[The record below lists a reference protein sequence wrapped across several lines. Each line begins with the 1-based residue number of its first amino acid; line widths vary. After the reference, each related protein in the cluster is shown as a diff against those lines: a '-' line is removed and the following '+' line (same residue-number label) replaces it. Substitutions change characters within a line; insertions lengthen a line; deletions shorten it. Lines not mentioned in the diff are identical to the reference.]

1 MDGEFVS
8 IVGPS
13 DCGKTTFLSVVD
25 GLIAASAGRILVD
38 GRVVTKPGP
47 DRAVVFQDASLLP
60 WRTVLTNVRY
70 GLECLNVGAR
80 EAKERASHF
89 IEMVG
94 LSGFEHHYPYELS
107 GGMQQR
113 VNLARALV
121 MDPKILLMDE
131 PFASLDA
138 QTREVMQEELLQ
150 IWVKAK
156 KTVLFVTHQID
167 EAIYLSDRV
176 VVFSGRPGKVKETIP
191 VAIERPRRL
200 AVKREARFAAIEDR
214 IWSLI
219 EEDGKADANRRNVAQ
234 RDGSFESMV
243 DPRDDNGGK
252 LREDAMRL
260 GRLRIAAVSLFA
272 FALGAAATSVRAA
285 DPIPFKIGISAPV
298 VTIFPVWMGEAG
310 GFYQK
315 EGLKVDVINM
325 EGGTRGLQVLLSGEI
340 QGMHVGLAPAVLAN
354 KQGADLRLVTSTCN
368 TIPIT
373 MFTKAGVGM
382 GDLKGKTF
390 GISTFGSETDVAISI
405 LLKQLGL
412 TRSDVTVSQIGG
424 SSQRFAAL
432 IAGRIDV
439 APLIEPAIT
448 LAKERGFN
456 PIIDLA
462 AAKTPW

>member
-1 MDGEFVS
+1 MSGVRRPDRTSRIMNAKLEAQDIRLEYVQPRTNARLVALDGVDLKIMDGEFVS

-13 DCGKTTFLSVVD
+13 GCGKTTFLSVVD

-60 WRTVLTNVRY
+60 WRTVLNNVRY

-200 AVKREARFAAIEDR
+200 AVKREARFHAIEDR

-219 EEDGKADANRRNVAQ
+219 EEDVKADRNRRNVD
-234 RDGSFESMV
+234 RSGRSF
-243 DPRDDNGGK
+243 
-252 LREDAMRL
+252 
-260 GRLRIAAVSLFA
+260 
-272 FALGAAATSVRAA
+272 
-285 DPIPFKIGISAPV
+285 
-298 VTIFPVWMGEAG
+298 
-310 GFYQK
+310 
-315 EGLKVDVINM
+315 
-325 EGGTRGLQVLLSGEI
+325 
-340 QGMHVGLAPAVLAN
+340 
-354 KQGADLRLVTSTCN
+354 
-368 TIPIT
+368 
-373 MFTKAGVGM
+373 
-382 GDLKGKTF
+382 
-390 GISTFGSETDVAISI
+390 
-405 LLKQLGL
+405 
-412 TRSDVTVSQIGG
+412 
-424 SSQRFAAL
+424 
-432 IAGRIDV
+432 
-439 APLIEPAIT
+439 
-448 LAKERGFN
+448 
-456 PIIDLA
+456 
-462 AAKTPW
+462 